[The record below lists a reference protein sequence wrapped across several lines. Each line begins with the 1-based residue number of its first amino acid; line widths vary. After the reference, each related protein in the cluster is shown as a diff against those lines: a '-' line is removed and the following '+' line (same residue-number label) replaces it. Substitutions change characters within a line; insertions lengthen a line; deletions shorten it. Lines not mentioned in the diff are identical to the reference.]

1 MDKKSLVTEVVYN
14 NIECKTKINGF
25 LSAPLS
31 LICEVRQGNPLSILL
46 CIIAAEVLA
55 MVIGNEIRIKGGQ
68 TWEHEAKVVNF
79 ATDKIIHS

>member
-1 MDKKSLVTEVVYN
+1 MDTKSLVIEVVYN
-14 NIECKTKINGF
+14 NIEYKTKINGF

-31 LICEVRQGNPLSILL
+31 LMCGVRQGHPLSILL

-68 TWEHEAKVVNF
+68 TGEHEAKIVNF

>member
-1 MDKKSLVTEVVYN
+1 M
-14 NIECKTKINGF
+14 CG
-25 LSAPLS
+25 
-31 LICEVRQGNPLSILL
+31 VRQGNPLSILL
-46 CIIAAEVLA
+46 CITAAEVLA